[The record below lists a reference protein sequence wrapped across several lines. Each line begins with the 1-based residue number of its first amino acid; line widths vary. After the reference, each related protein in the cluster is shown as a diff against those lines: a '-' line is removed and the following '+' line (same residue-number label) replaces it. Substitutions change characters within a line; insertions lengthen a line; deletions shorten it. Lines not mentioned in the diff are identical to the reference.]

1 MDAISST
8 SRHTPLITVADL
20 SRVWAT
26 SDVPESK
33 IRFCKVGGTADL
45 ELIAYPGQ
53 TFKGRVTRIAD
64 TVNSE
69 TRTIKV
75 TAELANPGGR
85 LRPEMYGRLRYADGT
100 VPAPWIPD
108 AAVIRSSDK
117 EFVFVEQ
124 SRGRFRSTPVE
135 LGKVHQGGYAVINGL
150 KAGDRVVTK
159 GSIYLKAAF

>member
-1 MDAISST
+1 M
-8 SRHTPLITVADL
+8 
-20 SRVWAT
+20 
-26 SDVPESK
+26 
-33 IRFCKVGGTADL
+33 GGTADL

-108 AAVIRSSDK
+108 AAVIRSSNK
-117 EFVFVEQ
+117 EFVFVSSLADDSVPRPLNWAR
-124 SRGRFRSTPVE
+124 SRGWICR
-135 LGKVHQGGYAVINGL
+135 H
-150 KAGDRVVTK
+150 
-159 GSIYLKAAF
+159 